1 MHKRLLLVV
10 VLATSL
16 GATAQ
21 VRDELHA
28 MASSA
33 AVAAAPAADAA
44 TLRAAFDAAL
54 WPADIVRAADA
65 YLGAH
70 PGAPDATGI
79 AAQRTQA
86 AEVMQLLRARDLFV
100 YRSNF
105 TLQDAAL
112 QRELRLAALGDRAA
126 AVKLALASRAHDEAH
141 GTRRYVGWMQLA
153 SLLRDAEA
161 SYELALYFRR
171 SGQPVMAAR
180 YEAVALAL
188 GHEPLPALD
197 NIRK

>member
-1 MHKRLLLVV
+1 MHKRLLWVM
-10 VLATSL
+10 VLGTCL
-16 GATAQ
+16 CATAQ
-21 VRDELHA
+21 ARDELHA
-28 MASSA
+28 MAASA
-33 AVAAAPAADAA
+33 TLATAPAADAP
-44 TLRAAFDAAL
+44 TLRAAFEAAL

-65 YLGAH
+65 YLSAY
-70 PGAPDATGI
+70 PGAPDAAEI
-79 AAQRTQA
+79 AAQRAQA
-86 AEVMQLLRARDLFV
+86 AEVMQLLRARDVFV

-105 TLQDAAL
+105 TLPDAAL
-112 QRELRLAALGDRAA
+112 QRELRQAALGDRAA
-126 AVKLALASRAHDEAH
+126 AVKLALASRAYDEAH

-153 SLLRDAEA
+153 SLLRDAQA

-171 SGQPVMAAR
+171 SGQPVMASR